1 MKKSM
6 IYTKT
11 GDKGTTS
18 LVGGVRVPKTH
29 IRLEAYG
36 TVDELNSYLGLLQT
50 YLTEEAD
57 KRLVAHVQNKLF
69 SVGSYLATDQ
79 SQTELRMES
88 RINDKDITLLEQAID
103 EIDNALTPL
112 HAFILPGGAR
122 GAAVCHI
129 CRTVCRRAER
139 RILAL
144 AGECEIEARVTAFVN
159 RLSDYLFILE
169 RTRLS
174 VSGVICNKEAMYT
187 NGALFKISGCR
198 RSNLL
203 YRS

>member
-18 LVGGVRVPKTH
+18 LVGGTRVPKTH

-36 TVDELNSYLGLLQT
+36 TVDELNSHLGLLQT
-50 YLTEEAD
+50 YLTDEAD
-57 KRLVAHVQNKLF
+57 KRIIFRVQNKLF

-79 SQTELRMES
+79 TQTELRMES
-88 RINDKDITLLEQAID
+88 RINDEDIQLLEHAID
-103 EIDNALTPL
+103 TIDNELPPLT
-112 HAFILPGGAR
+112 AFILPGGNR
-122 GAAVCHI
+122 GAAVSHI

-144 AGECEIEARVTAFVN
+144 AEECEIDAHVTAFVN
-159 RLSDYLFILE
+159 RLSDYLFILARKLNHLTE
-169 RTRLS
+169 TDEIFWDKS
-174 VSGVICNKEAMYT
+174 CK
-187 NGALFKISGCR
+187 
-198 RSNLL
+198 
-203 YRS
+203 